1 MCVFISVV
9 YRLQTNGMTCEFLTP
24 LLILVRLRHALTDL
38 TNHSEVSTLRAIKK
52 LCLLLQRSVKQL
64 SFRTEWQL
72 TFPYFSLEA
81 KLKSKSTL
89 DEARWRWDADANI
102 FCMCDWGGYKQL
114 LGLNQRNKTKGN
126 ITLQNLDKTLPFAII
141 MTGRVHVTEPSV

>member
-1 MCVFISVV
+1 MGWHLNFWLHSSFWSGCHV
-9 YRLQTNGMTCEFLTP
+9 
-24 LLILVRLRHALTDL
+24 LTDL

-89 DEARWRWDADANI
+89 EKARWKFCREIHFIVAHVDANI
-102 FCMCDWGGYKQL
+102 FCMCDWGGYMQL

-126 ITLQNLDKTLPFAII
+126 IIIRLWISGNSYKIWIKSFHLQ
-141 MTGRVHVTEPSV
+141 S